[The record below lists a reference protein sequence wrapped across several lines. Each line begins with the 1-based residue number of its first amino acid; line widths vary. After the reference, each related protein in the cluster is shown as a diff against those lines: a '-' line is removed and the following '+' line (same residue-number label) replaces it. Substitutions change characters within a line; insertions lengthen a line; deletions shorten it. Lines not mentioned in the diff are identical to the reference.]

1 MASPS
6 RLLVHSLLIIALLL
20 PSVSHG
26 EGYIGE
32 DLGTDLYR
40 RIDSGQGKVT
50 KALVGKRIVGSNAR
64 MNKAIQAKCFK

>member
-1 MASPS
+1 MAS
-6 RLLVHSLLIIALLL
+6 LLRRFVHSFLVIALLF
-20 PSVSHG
+20 PYISYG

-40 RIDSGQGKVT
+40 KIDAGQGGVS

-64 MNKAIQAKCFK
+64 MNKAIQAECFK